1 MKLLLGVAGL
11 GFLTWALGAGVF
23 ASKAERAKIFSG
35 LIGRILNGIVIA
47 AAVALLWFA
56 FFTGY

>member
-11 GFLTWALGAGVF
+11 GLLTWALGAGVF
-23 ASKAERAKIFSG
+23 TSKAERAKIFSG
-35 LIGRILNGIVIA
+35 LIGRILNGIVIV
-47 AAVALLWFA
+47 AAVVLLWFA